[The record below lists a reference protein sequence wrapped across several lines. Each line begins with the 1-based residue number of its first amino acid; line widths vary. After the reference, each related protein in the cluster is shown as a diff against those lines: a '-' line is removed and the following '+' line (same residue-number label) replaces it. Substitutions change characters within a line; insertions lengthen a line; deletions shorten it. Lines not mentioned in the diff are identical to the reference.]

1 MIIGNGRL
9 VTNCEKNLYYEQGA
23 VRVVGEIIE
32 EVGSF
37 EELKERFP
45 EDEVIDV
52 GGRVIMPGMINA
64 HTHIYSSYARGMG
77 VSRPT
82 RNFPE
87 ILENLWWTLDRSLTT
102 EDCELSAYTTYI
114 DSIRNGVTTLFDRH
128 ASPHAAQGSL
138 FVLAAAAGEIGI
150 RGSFSMEV
158 SDRDGEAITD
168 AEIKENI
175 DFIKAMNTD
184 DQDMIKGMF
193 GMHAS
198 FTISDRTMEKIAE
211 SMAGIDAGYHVH
223 VGEGREDQ
231 YDSLQ
236 KYDCRVVERLLNWG
250 ILGPKSIAVHA
261 VHVNGRELD
270 ILAETDTS
278 VVHNPMSNMGNA
290 VGATPV
296 LGMLSRGIRLGMGT
310 DAYTHDMFESVKVS
324 KILQSYRLSNPTV
337 GFGQALQ
344 LQYEGNPAIC
354 AKHFKRPLGMLKPG
368 AYADIITLD
377 YYPFTPFGAANW
389 KGHLLFGGYGRMT
402 NDVMINGRMVMR
414 DRRLLTV
421 DEEEIFNRTKARAAE
436 VWKNL

>member
-114 DSIRNGVTTLFDRH
+114 DSIRNGVTTLFDHH

-231 YDSLQ
+231 PCSGAPAQLGDTRPEV
-236 KYDCRVVERLLNWG
+236 DCG
-250 ILGPKSIAVHA
+250 
-261 VHVNGRELD
+261 
-270 ILAETDTS
+270 
-278 VVHNPMSNMGNA
+278 
-290 VGATPV
+290 
-296 LGMLSRGIRLGMGT
+296 SRR
-310 DAYTHDMFESVKVS
+310 SR
-324 KILQSYRLSNPTV
+324 QW
-337 GFGQALQ
+337 
-344 LQYEGNPAIC
+344 
-354 AKHFKRPLGMLKPG
+354 PG
-368 AYADIITLD
+368 ARYS
-377 YYPFTPFGAANW
+377 G
-389 KGHLLFGGYGRMT
+389 
-402 NDVMINGRMVMR
+402 
-414 DRRLLTV
+414 
-421 DEEEIFNRTKARAAE
+421 
-436 VWKNL
+436 

>member
-9 VTNCEKNLYYEQGA
+9 ITNCEDNLYFKNGA
-23 VRVVGEIIE
+23 VRVVGELIE
-32 EVGSF
+32 EVGDF
-37 EELKERFP
+37 EDLKARFP
-45 EDEVIDV
+45 DDEVFDV
-52 GGRVIMPGMINA
+52 GGRIIMPGMINA

-77 VSRPT
+77 VSKPT

-87 ILENLWWTLDRSLTT
+87 ILENLWWALDRSLTL
-102 EDCELSAYTTYI
+102 EDCDLSAYTTYI
-114 DSIRNGVTTLFDRH
+114 ESIQNGVTTLFDHH
-128 ASPHAAQGSL
+128 ASPNAAKGSL
-138 FVLAAAAGEIGI
+138 FALAEAAREIGI

-158 SDRDGEAITD
+158 SDRDGEKITD
-168 AEIKENI
+168 AEIKENV

-184 DQDMIKGMF
+184 EQDMIKGMF

-198 FTISDRTMEKIAE
+198 FTISDKTMEKIVI
-211 SMAGIDAGYHVH
+211 SMEGIDAGYHVH

-231 YDSLQ
+231 YDSLK
-236 KYDCRVVERLLNWG
+236 KYDCRVVERLLGWNM
-250 ILGPKSIAVHA
+250 LGPKSIAVHA

-270 ILAETDTS
+270 ILAETDTT

-296 LGMLSRGIRLGMGT
+296 IGMLARGIRLGMGT

-324 KILQSYRLSNPTV
+324 KILQSYRLSDPTV

-344 LQYEGNPAIC
+344 LQFDNNPAIC

-377 YYPFTPFGAANW
+377 YAPFTPFGANNW
-389 KGHLLFGGYGRMT
+389 RGHILFGCYGRMT
-402 NDVMINGRMVMR
+402 NDVIINGKVVMK
-414 DRRLLTV
+414 DRAILTV
-421 DEEEIFNRTKARAAE
+421 DVEKINARTEARAAE